1 MDVSLPQIMTVP
13 LATSGVGPNMLLI
26 MTGTAHMQLPL
37 LGPRSDDNMTRHSFL
52 LDLSDV
58 YGNKMFNP
66 LTTTAV
72 ASASLAS
79 MKGTSDANE
88 MTWAVDQAFAD
99 IQSDFR
105 LRLHADL
112 AVQGS
117 GGLVHR
123 VAYQVFV
130 LTTGLPLLRFITS
143 PASLVIARGASGV
156 FSLIGL
162 VAPDPSG
169 TVPGEPVGFSSEV
182 AGFSLPNTFLATP
195 GATFTLPCT
204 IQPDTLL
211 PGQTQ
216 NLSITATTSVNSIT
230 AMIRVTQM

>member
-1 MDVSLPQIMTVP
+1 MDVSLPQMLTVP
-13 LATSGVGPNMLLI
+13 LGTSGVGPNTLLI

-37 LGPRSDDNMTRHSFL
+37 LGPRSDDNVTRHTFL
-52 LDLSDV
+52 LDLSHV
-58 YGNKMFNP
+58 YQNRMFNP

-79 MKGTSDANE
+79 MKGTSDGDE
-88 MTWAVDQAFAD
+88 MTWAVDNAFAD

-105 LRLHADL
+105 LRLHTDL

-117 GGLVHR
+117 GGLIHR

-130 LTTGLPLLRFITS
+130 LTTGLPLLRFITA
-143 PASLVIARGASGV
+143 PASLVIAPGASGS

-169 TVPGEPVGFSSEV
+169 TIPGEPVGFSSEV
-182 AGFSLPNTFLATP
+182 AGFNLPNPFLATP
-195 GATFTLPCT
+195 GVSFNLPCT
-204 IQPDTLL
+204 LQAGTLN

-216 NLSITATTSVNSIT
+216 NLVITATTSLNAISAT
-230 AMIRVTQM
+230 IRVTQT